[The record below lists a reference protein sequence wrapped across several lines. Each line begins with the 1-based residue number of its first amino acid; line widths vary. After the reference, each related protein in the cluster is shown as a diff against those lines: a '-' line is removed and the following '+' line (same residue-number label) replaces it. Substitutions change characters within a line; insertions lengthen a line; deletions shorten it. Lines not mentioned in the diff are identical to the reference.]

1 MKVTKVMIVLRSLAL
16 MIVLTM
22 VTVLMVPVF
31 VRMVGEVMIVLVG
44 ALVMV
49 RGAVVMVSV
58 LRESAIATLDGLV
71 MLVTFALACTIAL
84 NTVIAQMVLAFAKRV
99 TEVVIALSQLNLNL
113 VNVPSTVCV
122 GVCNNVL
129 RCMRPKELVLLMS
142 ATPSALRSVCLS
154 VLLVNFQLLCLVP
167 LLFLLIPLMLS
178 HNLMKALLALP
189 KLVGCCVRVRGEWL
203 VFMSH

>member
-1 MKVTKVMIVLRSLAL
+1 MVIVTMVLVSASLVSLVCFVPFPPAPLRARAMVSVSLLVQTSSVFVMKVTKVMIVLRSLAL

-129 RCMRPKELVLLMS
+129 RCMRPKELVLLID
-142 ATPSALRSVCLS
+142 RKSV
-154 VLLVNFQLLCLVP
+154 V
-167 LLFLLIPLMLS
+167 
-178 HNLMKALLALP
+178 
-189 KLVGCCVRVRGEWL
+189 
-203 VFMSH
+203 